1 MNIDSHQHFW
11 QFDSVRDSWIDDS
24 MKAIRRDFLPEN
36 LKPVLETNNIQGCV
50 AVQASQSMEETKFLL
65 GLAQKHDFVKAVV
78 GWIDLQAGDI
88 SNQLGKLKDV
98 PKLAGFRHI
107 IQAEPDNN
115 FALKPSFQRGVKA
128 LGDFSFTY
136 DLLVFP
142 HQLAASITLTQNF
155 PNQPFVLDHLAKPQ
169 IKNGK
174 VNDWKRDIRK
184 LAAQSNVCCKVSGIV
199 TEADWKNWT
208 YEEVVPYLDIV
219 FETFGTDRI
228 MFGSDW
234 PVCLVAAD
242 YGEVKQII
250 TRYISSFTENEKKK
264 IMGENARKFYKITH

>member
-11 QFDSVRDSWIDDS
+11 QFDPARDAWIDNS
-24 MKAIRRDFLPEN
+24 MKVIQRDFLPEN
-36 LKPVLETNNIQGCV
+36 LKPILEINNIQGCI
-50 AVQASQSMEETKFLL
+50 AVQASQSLTETEFLL
-65 GLAQKHDFVKAVV
+65 DLAQKHDFVKAVV
-78 GWIDLQAGDI
+78 GWIDLRAGDV
-88 SNQLGKLKDV
+88 SDQLAKLKNV

-107 IQAEPDNN
+107 VQAEPDDS
-115 FALKPSFQRGVKA
+115 FVLRSDFQRGIKA
-128 LGDFSFTY
+128 LGDSNFTY

-142 HQLAASITLTQNF
+142 HQLPASIILTQDF
-155 PNQPFVLDHLAKPQ
+155 PNQPFVLNHLAKPM

-174 VNDWKRDIRK
+174 IDDWKRSIRK
-184 LAAQSNVCCKVSGIV
+184 LAVQSNVYCKVSGIV
-199 TEADWKNWT
+199 TEADWNNWT
-208 YEEVVPYLDIV
+208 YEEVIPYLDIV

-242 YGEVKQII
+242 YNEVKQIV
-250 TRYISSFTENEKKK
+250 TRYISSFTENEKRK